1 MEFLIVLYVII
12 LGIVEGITEW
22 LPVSSTGHLII
33 AEKIFSFMIDNEA
46 IFTDG
51 FMEMFDVL
59 IQLGAILAVVIIFF
73 KKLWPFGFEPKTV
86 TEENQKDKLI
96 EDNLYL
102 TKKDKWILWAK
113 VLVACVPAAIIGLLF
128 DDFID
133 SLFYN
138 PLTISITLI
147 IYGILFIVIEN
158 IARKKEFRVQNVR
171 DLSFRYALII
181 GAIQLL
187 ALIPGTSRSGVT
199 ILGAILLSCD
209 RKVAAEFSFF
219 LSIPVMFG
227 ASLLKLV
234 KFLNEYSFTNNQFIL
249 LAIGML
255 VSFTVSI
262 LTVKALMNFLKSH
275 TFKGF
280 GVYRIV
286 FGVILIVLILSG
298 FLHAF

>member
-1 MEFLIVLYVII
+1 M
-12 LGIVEGITEW
+12 
-22 LPVSSTGHLII
+22 
-33 AEKIFSFMIDNEA
+33 
-46 IFTDG
+46 
-51 FMEMFDVL
+51 
-59 IQLGAILAVVIIFF
+59 
-73 KKLWPFGFEPKTV
+73 
-86 TEENQKDKLI
+86 
-96 EDNLYL
+96 
-102 TKKDKWILWAK
+102 
-113 VLVACVPAAIIGLLF
+113 
-128 DDFID
+128 
-133 SLFYN
+133 
-138 PLTISITLI
+138 
-147 IYGILFIVIEN
+147 
-158 IARKKEFRVQNVR
+158 
-171 DLSFRYALII
+171 
-181 GAIQLL
+181 
-187 ALIPGTSRSGVT
+187 T